1 MVKKKDN
8 RGGARKGAGR
18 KRKDVEQ
25 KLVETLTAYDE
36 VAMEALIDAVKDGES
51 WAIKL
56 FMEYRYGKPVA
67 RIEGNVDMD
76 VLIDMSAWE

>member
-36 VAMEALIDAVKDGES
+36 VAMESLIDAVKDGES

-67 RIEGNVDMD
+67 RIEGSVDVD
-76 VLIDMSAWE
+76 VLIDMSEWQ